1 MKKIRK
7 TKNKAITPKKITNK
21 ASKKPIKS
29 ITGST
34 GKKKSKQLGKRI
46 VSVSSFFILLTGLVA
61 AVYSLISSL
70 NTANDISISLA
81 NSSYQVLNYKVTS
94 TIEQA
99 SIYSRNICE
108 NAELKKAAIDREA
121 ETMYTL
127 LNRNYRDAELILITD
142 TDGNVIGSSADKA
155 PDLPNMYNE
164 APVQLALKGQNFNGL
179 YNLLGNGLC
188 AVASA
193 SFVDMSNT
201 PFGTVIY
208 AAALTDEGF
217 VDTLKALTNCE
228 YTIFEGDTRINTTFF
243 VNEERE
249 IGTTMSDNV
258 RAALYEGTGTLVTQT
273 TLYGEPYMGV
283 YVAYENSDGTKNG
296 ALFCGYNVSDIYSST
311 FLHSMITLGI
321 AVVLGVVCV
330 FALRRFIGCVLNKP
344 MKNIVVAA
352 NSIAD
357 GKIDD
362 EVYGKLKSAESDN
375 EIGMIAAAIENAI
388 QSIMAVEK
396 DAQMLN
402 DAIERYDLTVRSEE
416 ENHSGVYRVIV
427 HTINDLFGQLTEIIK
442 NIQSVS
448 ANIDGSAVQV
458 SQAAQTLA
466 DGATTQ
472 ASSSEELAAN
482 IADVYSEVKNT
493 ANHAGEA
500 NTYSTEAET
509 EVQESSKCMSQ
520 LVTAMDEIATSSGKI
535 QKIIKTI
542 EDIAFQTNILS
553 LNAAVE
559 AARAGEAGKGFAVVA
574 DEVRNLANKSAEA
587 VKSTTALIADSVAAI
602 ENGNRLVQDTDKSL
616 QNVIEKTD
624 GVNKLVEKIAEATRN
639 QSLAIEQINI
649 GVEQISNVVQ
659 STSATAE
666 ETAAS
671 SAELANQS
679 DMLKKLVEKYKID

>member
-1 MKKIRK
+1 MKKISKNK
-7 TKNKAITPKKITNK
+7 TKDINKKIT
-21 ASKKPIKS
+21 KKPSKS
-29 ITGST
+29 VSVNT

-108 NAELKKAAIDREA
+108 NAELKKAAIAREA
-121 ETMYTL
+121 DTMYTL

-142 TDGNVIGSSADKA
+142 TEGNVIGSSADKA

-208 AAALTDEGF
+208 AAALTDESF
-217 VDTLKALTNCE
+217 LDTLKALTNCE

-249 IGTTMSDNV
+249 IGTTVSDDV
-258 RAALYEGTGTLVTQT
+258 KSALYEGTGTLVTQT
-273 TLYGEPYMGV
+273 TLYGNPYMCV
-283 YVAYENSDGTKNG
+283 YVAYENSDGTVNG
-296 ALFCGYNVSDIYSST
+296 ALFCGYNVSDIYNNT

-330 FALRRFIGCVLNKP
+330 FALSRFIGRVLNKP
-344 MKNIVVAA
+344 MKNIVMAA

-357 GKIDD
+357 GKIND
-362 EVYGKLKSAESDN
+362 EVYSELKSAESDN
-375 EIGMIAAAIENAI
+375 EIGMIAASIENAI
-388 QSIMAVEK
+388 KSIMAVEK
-396 DAQMLN
+396 DAEMLN